1 MRKSGIDII
10 GDCPWGTH
18 FCQFYQTPQDLTDIL
33 VPYLKSGLEDNECCM
48 WVISPPLTTEMA
60 ESALRRA
67 VPEFDRFL
75 RNSQIEILP
84 HSEWYLKGG
93 TFDMQRVLNGWVAK
107 LEQASARGF
116 DGLRVT
122 GNTAWLEKKDWQAF
136 TEYEEAVNSVV
147 GKNRLIALCTYSL
160 EKCDALEIL
169 DVIRNHQFAL
179 IKNEKGWSLLQ
190 SEDVRR
196 ARERQHKSEERYQR
210 LVDLSPE
217 AIFINRNDRIVFVN
231 PAAVRL
237 FGANTPDEILG
248 KSPFDLMHS
257 DFHEIMRARTTDL
270 RAGKPVSLL
279 ENRIVRLDGVLL
291 DVEGAASPFVDQDGF
306 AIQVIL
312 RDVTERKRAER
323 RLDLM
328 AETAGRLLSSD
339 SPQHVVDSLCRKVM
353 DFLDCHA
360 FFNFLVDD
368 ERNCLHLNACAGISA
383 EEARRIEWL
392 DYGVAVCGCA
402 ARDGRR
408 IVCEKIGSTPD
419 TRTDL
424 VRSYGIQAYACHPL
438 ISQGRVLGTLSFGTR
453 TRTRFN
459 DDELSLM
466 KAVADQVA
474 IAMERVSTQEALQ
487 KAYEKLERRVEERT
501 EELRAV
507 SRYSR
512 SLIEASL
519 DPLVTISPDGRITDA
534 NQATELATG
543 MNRERLIGQRFS
555 DYFTEPEKAN
565 QGYQKV
571 FTEGLVRDYPLTIR
585 HVSGRTT
592 DVLYNAAIYRD
603 AAGQVQGVFAAARD
617 ITELRAAERR
627 RNLTNGL
634 LELFATKSSSQE
646 YLDSAVR
653 ALQGWAGCHALG
665 IRIADEDNEIPY
677 AAGSGYDEA
686 FLTVENKLSLK
697 MDECFCTRAIGQ
709 IFEDQEQVLVT
720 AGGSFLCD
728 NVADF
733 IQQLPPGQQEHYRR
747 SCVNCGFASLAV
759 IPIRYR
765 DQVTGAIHIADR
777 RPAFFTPATIEF
789 LESLAPLVG
798 EAIHRF
804 RAEAELSRY
813 RDRLEELVG
822 QRTRELEAANEQL
835 QSEITERRRAEESLR
850 NTAEELARSNRD
862 LEQFAYVASHDLQE
876 PLRAVA
882 GYVELLQHRYQGK
895 LDEKA
900 LQFIAGATDGA
911 ARMQKL
917 ITDLLSFS
925 RLGTQKKRF
934 ERTDLAAAL
943 HMALTGLRVSIEEAG
958 ATITSDPLPVLQV
971 DATQISQLFQNL
983 IGNAIK
989 FRSGRP
995 PEIHVGAKKE
1005 PGRWLLSVRDN
1016 GIGFEPQYSERIF
1029 LIFQRLHTRRQY
1041 PGTGVGL
1048 AVCKRIVER
1057 HGGTI
1062 WADSKPGQGS
1072 IFFFTLPFRVED
1084 VL

>member
-1 MRKSGIDII
+1 
-10 GDCPWGTH
+10 
-18 FCQFYQTPQDLTDIL
+18 
-33 VPYLKSGLEDNECCM
+33 
-48 WVISPPLTTEMA
+48 
-60 ESALRRA
+60 
-67 VPEFDRFL
+67 
-75 RNSQIEILP
+75 
-84 HSEWYLKGG
+84 
-93 TFDMQRVLNGWVAK
+93 
-107 LEQASARGF
+107 
-116 DGLRVT
+116 
-122 GNTAWLEKKDWQAF
+122 
-136 TEYEEAVNSVV
+136 
-147 GKNRLIALCTYSL
+147 
-160 EKCDALEIL
+160 
-169 DVIRNHQFAL
+169 
-179 IKNEKGWSLLQ
+179 
-190 SEDVRR
+190 
-196 ARERQHKSEERYQR
+196 
-210 LVDLSPE
+210 
-217 AIFINRNDRIVFVN
+217 
-231 PAAVRL
+231 
-237 FGANTPDEILG
+237 
-248 KSPFDLMHS
+248 
-257 DFHEIMRARTTDL
+257 
-270 RAGKPVSLL
+270 
-279 ENRIVRLDGVLL
+279 
-291 DVEGAASPFVDQDGF
+291 
-306 AIQVIL
+306 
-312 RDVTERKRAER
+312 
-323 RLDLM
+323 
-328 AETAGRLLSSD
+328 
-339 SPQHVVDSLCRKVM
+339 
-353 DFLDCHA
+353 
-360 FFNFLVDD
+360 
-368 ERNCLHLNACAGISA
+368 
-383 EEARRIEWL
+383 
-392 DYGVAVCGCA
+392 
-402 ARDGRR
+402 
-408 IVCEKIGSTPD
+408 
-419 TRTDL
+419 
-424 VRSYGIQAYACHPL
+424 
-438 ISQGRVLGTLSFGTR
+438 
-453 TRTRFN
+453 
-459 DDELSLM
+459 
-466 KAVADQVA
+466 
-474 IAMERVSTQEALQ
+474 
-487 KAYEKLERRVEERT
+487 
-501 EELRAV
+501 
-507 SRYSR
+507 
-512 SLIEASL
+512 
-519 DPLVTISPDGRITDA
+519 
-534 NQATELATG
+534 
-543 MNRERLIGQRFS
+543 
-555 DYFTEPEKAN
+555 
-565 QGYQKV
+565 
-571 FTEGLVRDYPLTIR
+571 
-585 HVSGRTT
+585 
-592 DVLYNAAIYRD
+592 
-603 AAGQVQGVFAAARD
+603 
-617 ITELRAAERR
+617 
-627 RNLTNGL
+627 
-634 LELFATKSSSQE
+634 
-646 YLDSAVR
+646 
-653 ALQGWAGCHALG
+653 
-665 IRIADEDNEIPY
+665 
-677 AAGSGYDEA
+677 
-686 FLTVENKLSLK
+686 
-697 MDECFCTRAIGQ
+697 
-709 IFEDQEQVLVT
+709 VT

>member
-33 VPYLKSGLEDNECCM
+33 IPYVKSGLEGNECCL
-48 WVISPPLTTEMA
+48 WVTSPPLTIEMA
-60 ESALRRA
+60 ESALRQA

-75 RNSQIEILP
+75 QKGQIEILP

-93 TFDMQRVLNGWVAK
+93 TFDMRRVLDDWVAK

-122 GNTAWLEKKDWQAF
+122 GNTAWLEKKDWRAF
-136 TEYEEAVNSVV
+136 TEYEEAINSVV
-147 GKNRLIALCTYSL
+147 GKNRLIVLCTYSL
-160 EKCDALEIL
+160 EKCGALEIL

-179 IKNEKGWSLLQ
+179 IKTEKGWSLLQ
-190 SEDVRR
+190 SEDVKR
-196 ARERQHKSEERYQR
+196 ARDWQHKSEERYQS
-210 LVDLSPE
+210 LIDLSPE
-217 AIFINRNDRIVFVN
+217 AIFINRDDRIVFVN
-231 PAAVRL
+231 PAALRL
-237 FGANTPDEILG
+237 FGASAPDQILG
-248 KSPFDLMHS
+248 RSPFDLFHP
-257 DFHEIMRARTTDL
+257 DFHEIIRERVAQL
-270 RAGKPVSLL
+270 RAGKPVSLI
-279 ENRIVRLDGVLL
+279 EEKIVRLDGALV
-291 DVEGAASPFVDQDGF
+291 DVEVAASPFVDQDGP

-312 RDVTERKRAER
+312 RDATERKRAER
-323 RLDLM
+323 RLDLL
-328 AETAGRLLSSD
+328 AETAGRLLGSD
-339 SPQHVVDSLCRKVM
+339 SPRQIVDSLCRKVM

-368 ERNCLHLNACAGISA
+368 ERHCLHLNACAGISA

-392 DYGVAVCGCA
+392 DYGAGVCGCA
-402 ARDGRR
+402 ARDSRR
-408 IVCEKIGSTPD
+408 IVCQNIGEVPD
-419 TRTDL
+419 SRTDL
-424 VRSYGIQAYACHPL
+424 VQSYGIRAYACHPL
-438 ISQGRVLGTLSFGTR
+438 ISQGRVLGTLSFGVR
-453 TRTRFN
+453 TRSRFN

-466 KAVADQVA
+466 KVVSDQVA
-474 IAMERVSTQEALQ
+474 IAMERVRTQAALQ

-555 DYFTEPEKAN
+555 DYFTEPHKAN

-571 FTEGLVRDYPLTIR
+571 ISEGLVRDYPLTIR

-603 AAGQVQGVFAAARD
+603 TAGQVQGVFAAARD
-617 ITELRAAERR
+617 VTELRAAERR
-627 RNLTNGL
+627 RNLTNAL

-646 YLDSAVR
+646 YLESAVQ
-653 ALQGWAGCHALG
+653 ALQGWTGCHALG
-665 IRIADEDNEIPY
+665 IRIADENNKIPY
-677 AAGSGYDEA
+677 AAGSGFDDG
-686 FLTVENKLSLK
+686 FLRIESKLSLE
-697 MDECFCTRAIGQ
+697 MDRCFCVRGVAQ
-709 IFEDQEQVLVT
+709 LFEDQEQSLVT
-720 AGGSFLCD
+720 AGGSVLCD
-728 NVADF
+728 NLSEF
-733 IQQLPPGQQEHYRR
+733 IHRLSPEQQARYRDA
-747 SCVNCGFASLAV
+747 CVKCGFVSLAV

-765 DQVTGAIHIADR
+765 DQVMGAIHLADR
-777 RPAFFTPATIEF
+777 RMAHFAPATIEF
-789 LESLAPLVG
+789 LESLAPLIG

-804 RAEAELSRY
+804 RAESELSKY
-813 RDRLEELVG
+813 RDHLEELVG
-822 QRTRELEAANEQL
+822 QRTTELEAANARL
-835 QSEITERRRAEESLR
+835 QSEITERRRAEETLR

-900 LQFIAGATDGA
+900 LQFIAGAADGA

-917 ITDLLSFS
+917 ITDLLAFS
-925 RLGTQKKRF
+925 RVGTQRKNF
-934 ERTDLAAAL
+934 ERSSLAAAL
-943 HMALTGLRVSIEEAG
+943 HTALTSLRVSIEEAG
-958 ATITSDPLPVLQV
+958 ATITNDPLPMLDV
-971 DATQISQLFQNL
+971 DATQISMLFQNL

-989 FRSGRP
+989 FRSERP

-1016 GIGFEPQYSERIF
+1016 GIGFEPQYAERIF

-1057 HGGTI
+1057 HGGVI
-1062 WADSKPGQGS
+1062 RADSQPGSGS
-1072 IFFFTLPFRVED
+1072 IFYFTLPCREENP
-1084 VL
+1084 